1 MNRANFRRSAQRNI
15 ADLKDYLT
23 RSSGSIEVSRK
34 FILRIRAYCDHLAS
48 LPFEMGKERPELGP
62 NLRSVVFENYVI
74 FFQYTKGRFEVV
86 NILEGHLDI
95 PTFFS
100 PAKPE

>member
-1 MNRANFRRSAQRNI
+1 
-15 ADLKDYLT
+15 
-23 RSSGSIEVSRK
+23 
-34 FILRIRAYCDHLAS
+34 
-48 LPFEMGKERPELGP
+48 MGKERPELGP